1 MGDEKC
7 FFDWKFGCAS
17 KSEKLIVAGPVRIKN
32 IIRHSILYGDEKTP
46 VIADKLGTVTLN

>member
-17 KSEKLIVAGPVRIKN
+17 NTEKLIVAGPVRIKN